1 MIKKL
6 LLGLILAVVAAII
19 IIIMIPNEGADIE
32 SEILAKRQA
41 IKNYMKDLG
50 NDSAHDRVTP
60 H

>member
-50 NDSAHDRVTP
+50 NDSADDPVTP